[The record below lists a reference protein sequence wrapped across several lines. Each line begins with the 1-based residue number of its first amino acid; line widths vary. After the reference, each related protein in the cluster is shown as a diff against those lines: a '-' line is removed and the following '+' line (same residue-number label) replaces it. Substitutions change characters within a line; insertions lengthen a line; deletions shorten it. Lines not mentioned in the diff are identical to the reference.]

1 MLSLPSQLRLSD
13 QPLLTF
19 VTDKAASQSLKNDNR
34 VSLIALLI
42 VAYCTPD
49 SGIKVVIIST
59 KVDLVFFKMISND
72 QEAQQV
78 VIGHIGGFAWPTA
91 VLFTLCWLVYLACLD
106 HLLIDSSFSLWT
118 AAGIGFCAYALYT
131 PLHEAVHGAVTGMSI
146 DRRWMNE
153 WMGYLAAHVLGVS
166 FVAHRRSHLQHHRA
180 TNHPTD
186 DPDQAFSASNFPQLV
201 LVWLKGI
208 PKEWIFA
215 LKFEHFTA
223 TERRAVRL
231 EYLAI
236 LITRGLLLLFC
247 ADLGVTVITLLLGY
261 GVGNAVLVT
270 LFAWSVH
277 HPHSEQERMKT
288 TTMYQARAG
297 LDTLMTWLWVY
308 QNYHA
313 IHHLYP
319 KVPFFRYRS
328 LYRALE
334 PYLRASGVPVKRLL

>member
-1 MLSLPSQLRLSD
+1 
-13 QPLLTF
+13 
-19 VTDKAASQSLKNDNR
+19 
-34 VSLIALLI
+34 
-42 VAYCTPD
+42 
-49 SGIKVVIIST
+49 
-59 KVDLVFFKMISND
+59 MIRNE

-78 VIGHIGGFAWPTA
+78 VIGHIGGFSWPTA
-91 VLFTLCWLVYLACLD
+91 LLCAVCWLVYLTCLSN
-106 HLLIDSSFSLWT
+106 LLIDPSFSLWT
-118 AAGIGFCAYALYT
+118 VTGISFCAYVLYT
-131 PLHEAVHGAVTGMSI
+131 PLHEAVHGAVTGMSLE
-146 DRRWMNE
+146 RRWINE
-153 WMGYLAAHVLGVS
+153 WIGYLAAHVLGVS

-186 DPDQAFSASNFPQLV
+186 DPDLAFYAANFRQLMA
-201 LVWLKGI
+201 VWIKGI
-208 PKEWIFA
+208 PKEWVFA

-223 TERRAVRL
+223 SERRTVRL

-236 LITRGLLLLFC
+236 LIARGLLLLLC
-247 ADLGVTVITLLLGY
+247 ADLGVTVMTLLLGHLI
-261 GVGNAVLVT
+261 GNAVLVT

-277 HPHSEQERMKT
+277 HPHSEQARMKT
-288 TTMYQARAG
+288 TTVYQARPS

-334 PYLRASGVPVKRLL
+334 SYLVTSGVPVARVL

>member
-1 MLSLPSQLRLSD
+1 
-13 QPLLTF
+13 
-19 VTDKAASQSLKNDNR
+19 
-34 VSLIALLI
+34 
-42 VAYCTPD
+42 
-49 SGIKVVIIST
+49 
-59 KVDLVFFKMISND
+59 MIRNE

-91 VLFTLCWLVYLACLD
+91 LLCAVCWLVYLTCLSN
-106 HLLIDSSFSLWT
+106 LLIDPSFSLWT
-118 AAGIGFCAYALYT
+118 VAGISFCAYVLYT
-131 PLHEAVHGAVTGMSI
+131 PLHEAVHGAVTGMSLE
-146 DRRWMNE
+146 RRWINE
-153 WMGYLAAHVLGVS
+153 WIGYLAAHVLGVS

-186 DPDQAFSASNFPQLV
+186 DPDLAFSASNFRQLMA
-201 LVWLKGI
+201 VWFRGI

-215 LKFEHFTA
+215 LKFEHFTES
-223 TERRAVRL
+223 ERHTVRL
-231 EYLAI
+231 EYLTI

-247 ADLGVTVITLLLGY
+247 ADLGVTVMTLLLGHLI
-261 GVGNAVLVT
+261 GNAVLVT

-277 HPHSEQERMKT
+277 HPHSEQARMKT
-288 TTMYQARAG
+288 TTVYQARPS

-334 PYLRASGVPVKRLL
+334 SYLVTSGVPVARVL

>member
-1 MLSLPSQLRLSD
+1 M
-13 QPLLTF
+13 
-19 VTDKAASQSLKNDNR
+19 
-34 VSLIALLI
+34 
-42 VAYCTPD
+42 
-49 SGIKVVIIST
+49 ST
-59 KVDLVFFKMISND
+59 KVYLVFFIMISNE

-78 VIGHIGGFAWPTA
+78 VIGHIGGFAWPTP
-91 VLFTLCWLVYLACLD
+91 VLFAVGWLVYLACLRN
-106 HLLIDSSFSLWT
+106 LLIDPAFSLWT
-118 AAGIGFCAYALYT
+118 VAGIGFCAYALYT
-131 PLHEAVHGAVTGMSI
+131 PVHDAVHGAVTGMSI

>member
-59 KVDLVFFKMISND
+59 KFDLVFFKMISND

-106 HLLIDSSFSLWT
+106 NLLIDSSFSLWT

-201 LVWLKGI
+201 LVWLK
-208 PKEWIFA
+208 
-215 LKFEHFTA
+215 
-223 TERRAVRL
+223 
-231 EYLAI
+231 
-236 LITRGLLLLFC
+236 
-247 ADLGVTVITLLLGY
+247 
-261 GVGNAVLVT
+261 
-270 LFAWSVH
+270 
-277 HPHSEQERMKT
+277 
-288 TTMYQARAG
+288 
-297 LDTLMTWLWVY
+297 
-308 QNYHA
+308 
-313 IHHLYP
+313 
-319 KVPFFRYRS
+319 
-328 LYRALE
+328 
-334 PYLRASGVPVKRLL
+334 

>member
-1 MLSLPSQLRLSD
+1 
-13 QPLLTF
+13 
-19 VTDKAASQSLKNDNR
+19 
-34 VSLIALLI
+34 
-42 VAYCTPD
+42 
-49 SGIKVVIIST
+49 
-59 KVDLVFFKMISND
+59 
-72 QEAQQV
+72 
-78 VIGHIGGFAWPTA
+78 
-91 VLFTLCWLVYLACLD
+91 
-106 HLLIDSSFSLWT
+106 
-118 AAGIGFCAYALYT
+118 
-131 PLHEAVHGAVTGMSI
+131 
-146 DRRWMNE
+146 
-153 WMGYLAAHVLGVS
+153 MGYLAAHVLGVS

-247 ADLGVTVITLLLGY
+247 ADL
-261 GVGNAVLVT
+261 
-270 LFAWSVH
+270 
-277 HPHSEQERMKT
+277 
-288 TTMYQARAG
+288 
-297 LDTLMTWLWVY
+297 VY